1 MHRDI
6 KPENILLASGDPDC
20 TNIKICDFGLAKVIE
35 PRAGSSLSPRSARK
49 SVQGGGVQP
58 SMTTRVGT
66 EGYQAP
72 EVMVGRP
79 YSYSADLWS
88 LGVVLYVFS
97 ITNIG
102 YMSPSSFN
110 PSGLYCTSLVT
121 CCTPHIR
128 YFIPFIHPL

>member
-20 TNIKICDFGLAKVIE
+20 TDIKICDFGLAKVIE
-35 PRAGSSLSPRSARK
+35 PRAGSSLSPRSAR
-49 SVQGGGVQP
+49 SVQGGVQP

-97 ITNIG
+97 NVL
-102 YMSPSSFN
+102 YPSYYT
-110 PSGLYCTSLVT
+110 LYT
-121 CCTPHIR
+121 
-128 YFIPFIHPL
+128 PFIHPL